1 MNTRPGAIALT
12 ILLTFA
18 VGLTGCETKRVSES
32 MGRVDA
38 TADKANALSGSL
50 RQQSG
55 NTRKSVMFTNE
66 QWVNTQPL
74 QLKRGLPVTRDCDV
88 GYNESR
94 TLQEFAQ
101 WASHVCGSSPG
112 KVTTPVQVTPDALD
126 GGAAFM
132 KNKGVARPTGPAP
145 VASNDSISDLFPGGS
160 TGSITSL
167 GAAAPA
173 STPSF
178 GNRYVNAQRYEGR
191 LSTLLDS
198 VTGSLGLSWRYDAA
212 AGAIKI
218 YYLETR
224 QFPIYAFNTT
234 STFKSEVKSG
244 MSSTAGTSGGSGQGS
259 SSTGMSGES
268 GSSQNTQTD
277 MVSSVLNDIEKNVR
291 NMLTMDQMSFSR
303 ATGVINITD
312 RPDVLDAVQAYLDKE
327 NHRITQQI
335 LINIEVISVKLSDK
349 DQYGIDWSLVYKS
362 VSGNWGFGLGNKFPG
377 IDGSAVGGSISIL
390 DTASSPF
397 AGSKAIVQA
406 LTQQGRVSTVRA
418 PSVTTLNLQTA
429 PVQVGKVKGYIASS
443 GTTQT
448 ANVGTTSSLVPASIT
463 SGFNMALS
471 PIVMPADELLMKIAI
486 NMSTEPQLDNFTSG
500 DAKAQVPSYDLQIF
514 DQTVKLQ
521 SGQTLVLSGFDQTTE
536 NASKSG
542 VGEAWNWFFGGGGT
556 RETNR
561 EVLVLLLTPII
572 LG

>member
-1 MNTRPGAIALT
+1 MKTRPRAVALT
-12 ILLTFA
+12 MLLMFA

-32 MGRVDA
+32 MDRVDA
-38 TADKANALSGSL
+38 TAGKANALAGSL

-55 NTRKSVMFTNE
+55 NARKSVMFTNE

-74 QLKRGLPVTRDCDV
+74 QLKKGLPATRDCEV

-101 WASHVCGSSPG
+101 WASHVCEKAP
-112 KVTTPVQVTPDALD
+112 TPVQVMPDALD
-126 GGAAFM
+126 GGASFM
-132 KNKGVARPTGPAP
+132 KNKGGARPTGPAQ
-145 VASNDSISDLFPGGS
+145 VASNDSISDLFPGGP
-160 TGSITSL
+160 TTSS
-167 GAAAPA
+167 GAAAPSSA
-173 STPSF
+173 SSF
-178 GNRYVNAQRYEGR
+178 GNRYVSAQRYEGR
-191 LSTLLDS
+191 LSALLDS

-244 MSSTAGTSGGSGQGS
+244 MSSTAGTSGGAGQGS

-312 RPDVLDAVQAYLDKE
+312 RPDVLDAVQVYLDKE

-362 VSGNWGFGLGNKFPG
+362 VSGTWGFGLGNKFPG

-429 PVQVGKVKGYIASS
+429 PVQVGRVKGYIASS
-443 GTTQT
+443 GSTQT
-448 ANVGTTSSLVPASIT
+448 ANVGTTSSLVPAAIT

-486 NMSTEPQLDNFTSG
+486 NMSTEPELVNFTSG

-514 DQTVKLQ
+514 DQTVKLE

-542 VGEAWNWFFGGGGT
+542 VGAAWNWFFGGGGT

>member
-12 ILLTFA
+12 MLLTFA

-32 MGRVDA
+32 MNRVDA
-38 TADKANALSGSL
+38 TTDKANALAGSL

-112 KVTTPVQVTPDALD
+112 KVTTPVQVMPDALD

-132 KNKGVARPTGPAP
+132 KNKGVARPSGPAP

-160 TGSITSL
+160 TTSF
-167 GAAAPA
+167 GAAVPT
-173 STPSF
+173 STQSF
-178 GNRYVNAQRYEGR
+178 GNRYVHAQRFEGR

-244 MSSTAGTSGGSGQGS
+244 MSSTAGTSGGAGQGS

-327 NHRITQQI
+327 NNRITQQI

-362 VSGNWGFGLGNKFPG
+362 VSGTWGFGLGNKFPG

-429 PVQVGKVKGYIASS
+429 PVQVGRVKGYIASS
-443 GTTQT
+443 GSTQT
-448 ANVGTTSSLVPASIT
+448 ANVGTTSSLVPAAIT

-486 NMSTEPQLDNFTSG
+486 NMSTEPELVNFTSG

-536 NASKSG
+536 NATKAG
-542 VGEAWNWFFGGGGT
+542 VGAAWNWFFGGGGT